1 MLLKHLICS
10 ILCAVLVCTNSLT
23 FVPTEAEATQT
34 RQDKT
39 EETRRDTE
47 KALALLNEVI
57 EDARGLRLTD
67 NRALVQARAA
77 DLLWTYDENRARA
90 LFKEATENLI
100 EFANGSGDSDS
111 QYEGSEVA
119 FIELRHDLLDK
130 ISRRDVQMAR
140 SFLHSTRR
148 LTQPD
153 EEALLELKLVTQIAA
168 SDPQQAL
175 EIARLSLSKGISQ
188 GMSDVLSSLQEKD
201 RGAAASLVTDLLTRL
216 RTENLETNREAATVA
231 FDVLRIS
238 ARPTTAGRET
248 AAPVGLPLLSAEQF
262 RELTYMLASTA
273 LRSAPNDTEIL
284 LSMPSLM
291 PEVEKYAP
299 ALAPRLRRKI
309 ALANKA
315 SGSSDATTGSEAI
328 EQFNPVRAEQG
339 RSVSKA
345 EHAIELVGQAQELE
359 KQGDEKAALKLLD
372 EARGLLGSRPRN
384 SEQLNT
390 HLRVAQAYTFLR
402 PGRSFEIIEAMIDQL
417 NDIADATIIVDGFLT
432 QEQFTREDE
441 LMLKPLVA
449 SISEIIED
457 SDAGVASLVHADFD
471 RTRAIAERLRRPE
484 VRIMGRL
491 FIIQSVLSRNQTTL
505 H

>member
-1 MLLKHLICS
+1 MLLKQLLCS
-10 ILCAVLVCTNSLT
+10 TLCTILVCANSLT
-23 FVPTEAEATQT
+23 LVPAKAEATQT

-39 EETRRDTE
+39 ETTRRDTE
-47 KALALLNEVI
+47 KALALLKEVI
-57 EDARGLRLTD
+57 EDARRLRLTD

-100 EFANGSGDSDS
+100 EFANNSVDGDSQDES
-111 QYEGSEVA
+111 SEVA

-130 ISRRDVQMAR
+130 ISRRDAQMAR
-140 SFLHSTRR
+140 AFLHSTRR

-153 EEALLELKLVTQIAA
+153 EEALLELKLVTRIAA

-175 EIARLSLSKGISQ
+175 EIARHSLSKGISQ
-188 GMSDVLSSLQEKD
+188 GLSDVLSSLQEKNRD
-201 RGAAASLVTDLLTRL
+201 AAASLVTDLLTRL
-216 RTENLETNREAATVA
+216 RTENLGTNREAATVA
-231 FDVLRIS
+231 FDMLRMS
-238 ARPTTAGRET
+238 AGPTTAGRET
-248 AAPVGLPLLSAEQF
+248 AAPEGLPLVNAEQF

-273 LRSAPNDTEIL
+273 LRSSPNDTELL

-315 SGSSDATTGSEAI
+315 SGSSDASSGSEAI
-328 EQFNPVRAEQG
+328 EQFNPVRAERG
-339 RSVSKA
+339 RSVSKG
-345 EHAIELVGQAQELE
+345 ERAIELVGQAQELE
-359 KQGDEKAALKLLD
+359 KKGDEKAALKLLD

-390 HLRVAQAYTFLR
+390 HLRVAQAYTVLR

-432 QEQFTREDE
+432 QERFAREDE
-441 LMLKPLVA
+441 LTLKPLFA
-449 SISEIIED
+449 SVSEIIED
-457 SDAGVASLVHADFD
+457 SDAGVALLARADFD
-471 RTRAIAERLRRPE
+471 RTRAIADSLRRPE
-484 VRIMGRL
+484 VRIIGRL
-491 FIIQSVLSRNQTTL
+491 FIIQSVLSSK
-505 H
+505 